1 MSCEAVVAGVPAVMH
16 TLTLTLNLHPHPT
29 PDPTVANAPD
39 QAAGVSDKAAKYY
52 YDATMAAS
60 PCFIVVALCLV
71 LGEWENFAAGC
82 CAIWLVF
89 AAYRRV

>member
-1 MSCEAVVAGVPAVMH
+1 MH

-29 PDPTVANAPD
+29 PDPIVATALD

-71 LGEWENFAAGC
+71 LDEWENFAAAGRQG
-82 CAIWLVF
+82 AMLYGWYSRRI
-89 AAYRRV
+89 AAFDLW